1 MSAADAMAPA
11 PVRYG
16 AVAIAL
22 HWLMALAILGLMGV
36 GVWMTDLKPSPQ
48 KFEIYA
54 LHKSAGLLVLALAA
68 FRLIWRVTHRPPP
81 LPPATPT
88 WQARAAALTHGA
100 LYALML
106 AMPITGWL
114 QHSAAGYPL
123 SWFGL
128 FKVPALI
135 GRDRAALA
143 FWQQWHEWLAWAL
156 AALILLHVAAALKHH
171 FLDRDGLL
179 GRMWPSRSRP
189 GVSS

>member
-1 MSAADAMAPA
+1 MSAAAAMAGA

-16 AVAIAL
+16 TVAIAL
-22 HWLMALAILGLMGV
+22 HWLIALLILGLMGV
-36 GVWMTDLKPSPQ
+36 GVWMTDLKPSPRT
-48 KFEIYA
+48 FEIYA

-68 FRLIWRVTHRPPP
+68 FRLIWRATHRPPA
-81 LPPATPT
+81 LPAGTPG
-88 WQARAAALTHGA
+88 WQALAAAGTHGA

-106 AMPITGWL
+106 AMPVTGWL

-135 GRDRAALA
+135 GRDREALA

-179 GRMWPSRSRP
+179 GRMWPSRPRS
-189 GVSS
+189 GASS

>member
-1 MSAADAMAPA
+1 MSAADAMAGGPT
-11 PVRYG
+11 RYG

-22 HWLMALAILGLMGV
+22 HWIIALSILGLMGV
-36 GVWMTDLKPSPQ
+36 GVWMTDLKPSPRT
-48 KFEIYA
+48 FEIYA

-68 FRLIWRVTHRPPP
+68 FRLIWRVTHRPPA
-81 LPPATPT
+81 LPASTPR
-88 WQARAAALTHGA
+88 WQAWAAGATHAA

-106 AMPITGWL
+106 ALPITGWL

-123 SWFGL
+123 RWFGL

-135 GRDRAALA
+135 GRDREALA

-179 GRMWPSRSRP
+179 GRMWPARATP
-189 GVSS
+189 GDPA

>member
-11 PVRYG
+11 PTRYG

-22 HWLMALAILGLMGV
+22 HWLIALSILGLMGV
-36 GVWMTDLKPSPQ
+36 GIWMTDLKPSPRT
-48 KFEIYA
+48 FEIYA

-81 LPPATPT
+81 PPAMPA
-88 WQARAAALTHGA
+88 WQARAASATHGA

-135 GRDRAALA
+135 GRDREALA

-179 GRMWPSRSRP
+179 GRMWPARAAP
-189 GVSS
+189 GDPS

>member
-1 MSAADAMAPA
+1 MSGLGAMAGTPT
-11 PVRYG
+11 RYG
-16 AVAIAL
+16 TVAIAL
-22 HWLMALAILGLMGV
+22 HWLIALMILGAMGV
-36 GVWMTDLKPSPQ
+36 GVWMTDLKPSPRT
-48 KFEIYA
+48 FEIYA
-54 LHKSAGLLVLALAA
+54 LHKSTGLLVLALAA
-68 FRLIWRVTHRPPP
+68 FRLIWRATHRPPP
-81 LPPATPT
+81 SPAMPA
-88 WQARAAALTHGA
+88 WQARAASATHAA

-135 GRDRAALA
+135 GRDREALA

-179 GRMWPSRSRP
+179 GRMWPGRAAP
-189 GVSS
+189 GDPS